1 VRVVVPFDAAAPKTR
16 LSGVLDSDERDD
28 FARVMLDDVLGAVRE
43 AGHTP
48 EVLSTEPL
56 DFGPVR
62 VDERPLSEAVNA
74 VLAERGGE
82 QTAVVMADLAL
93 VTAETVERLV
103 NTEGDVVIAPGRGG
117 GTNALLVRHPEFE
130 TDYHGVS
137 CRDHR
142 RIARNIGADVREC
155 DSFRLATD
163 VDEPADLVELLLHGE
178 GESAGWLRER
188 GFELD
193 AGDGRVGVRR
203 D

>member
-1 VRVVVPFDAAAPKTR
+1 MRVVVPFDAAAPKTR
-16 LSGVLDSDERDD
+16 LSEVLSPDERSA
-28 FARVMLDDVLGAVRE
+28 FARVMLDDVLQAVWN

-48 EVLSTEPL
+48 EVLATEPL
-56 DFGPVR
+56 GSSRPVR

-74 VLAERGGE
+74 VLAEHDE
-82 QTAVVMADLAL
+82 TAVVMADLAL
-93 VTAETVERLV
+93 AGADTVERLV
-103 NTEGDVVIAPGRGG
+103 GTPGDVVIAPGRGG
-117 GTNALLVRHPEFE
+117 GTNALVVRDPAFE

-142 RIARNIGADVREC
+142 RIAREIGADVREC

-163 VDEPADLVELLLHGE
+163 IDEPADLVELLLHGR

-193 AGDGRVGVRR
+193 AGDGRVGVERS
-203 D
+203 